1 MLQKSNKWSW
11 HIVVKNTLQ
20 HEWKQNLKCWWKC
33 LHTPGACKDHI
44 TKKKKKKGVLKIKC
58 LTFIWRPILML
69 GSSFKP
75 EEWRHVIRVKKKNCN
90 SWYENAPCLRDKPS
104 TWVWKTDWHF
114 FFFSFQIHQTH
125 MQNMREEKI
134 PATWAKTIP
143 QHNDYK
149 FYSTCLHVQINSN
162 TNLDIRGRFFF
173 PNKSTSTKNK

>member
-33 LHTPGACKDHI
+33 LHTPGACKDRI

-75 EEWRHVIRVKKKNCN
+75 EEWRHVIRVKKKIVTVDMKM
-90 SWYENAPCLRDKPS
+90 LRAWEINRVHEFGKQ
-104 TWVWKTDWHF
+104 TDT

>member
-44 TKKKKKKGVLKIKC
+44 TKNKKKGVLKIKC

-75 EEWRHVIRVKKKNCN
+75 EEWRHVIRVKKKIVTVDMKM
-90 SWYENAPCLRDKPS
+90 LRAWEINRVHEFGKQ
-104 TWVWKTDWHF
+104 TDTF
-114 FFFSFQIHQTH
+114 FFFFFKYIKLTCKTWGRKRFPLREQRRSLSIMITNFTVHAFMCKSIQI
-125 MQNMREEKI
+125 
-134 PATWAKTIP
+134 
-143 QHNDYK
+143 
-149 FYSTCLHVQINSN
+149 QI
-162 TNLDIRGRFFF
+162 
-173 PNKSTSTKNK
+173 